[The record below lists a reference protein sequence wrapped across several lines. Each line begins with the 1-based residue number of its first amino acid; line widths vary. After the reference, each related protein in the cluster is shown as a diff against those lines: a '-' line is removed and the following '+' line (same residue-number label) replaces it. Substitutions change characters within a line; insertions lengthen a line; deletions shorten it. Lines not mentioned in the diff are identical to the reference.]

1 MNNKKWV
8 VYLVLCS
15 DKSLYCGISNDL
27 KSRVIE
33 HNLGKG
39 AKYTRSRRPVDL
51 VGISPEMTKSEAL
64 KLEYRIKQLPA
75 NKKISK
81 LKREENEMTIKQD
94 LKALQNEFKALSKK
108 VEKLIAVA
116 GKSEKPKVAKKTT
129 AKSINAKTTKKSPA
143 PAQKAPAKK
152 KTAQL
157 TATDQVLEIINGSKD
172 GVNIKTLMEKTSFN
186 QKKIT
191 NILQRTY
198 KMGKI
203 KRVGKGVY
211 VGA

>member
-39 AKYTRSRRPVDL
+39 AKYTRSRRPVEL

-75 NKKISK
+75 DKKLSQLTK
-81 LKREENEMTIKQD
+81 KENEMTIRQD
-94 LKALQNEFKALSKK
+94 LKALQNEFKALEKK
-108 VEKLIAVA
+108 MEKLITAA
-116 GKSEKPKVAKKTT
+116 GKSEKSKSAKKTT
-129 AKSINAKTTKKSPA
+129 ANPVKAKTTKKASAKKTPVKKK
-143 PAQKAPAKK
+143 PAQP
-152 KTAQL
+152 
-157 TATDQVLEIINGSKD
+157 TATDQVLNIIKRSKK
-172 GVNIKTLMEKTSFN
+172 GVNAATLMTKTGFDL
-186 QKKIT
+186 KKVR

-198 KMGKI
+198 KMGRI

-211 VGA
+211 VGM